1 MGSIADIAAA
11 LAVIPDPE
19 LRAVRATLD
28 AESVIVPALLTW
40 LEEATRWE
48 IDRRAGCCD
57 ELLDPRIA
65 IGQSDVECS
74 LVVLAILHAPYRNV
88 AGVADFL
95 DATAEVLCTRAV
107 ESPHGVH

>member
-19 LRAVRATLD
+19 LRALRATLD

-40 LEEATRWE
+40 LDEATRWE
-48 IDRRAGCCD
+48 IDRRAGSCH
-57 ELLDPRIA
+57 ELLDPRVA
-65 IGQSDVECS
+65 IGQGDLECS
-74 LVVLAILHAPYRNV
+74 LVVLAILHSLCRSV

-107 ESPHGVH
+107 ESPHGIH